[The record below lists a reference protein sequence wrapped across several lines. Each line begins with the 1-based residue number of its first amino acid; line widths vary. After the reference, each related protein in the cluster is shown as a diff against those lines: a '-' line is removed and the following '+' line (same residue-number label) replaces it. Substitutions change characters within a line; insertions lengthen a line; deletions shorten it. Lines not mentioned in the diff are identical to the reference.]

1 MRFSTSRSPQS
12 PGSRAPAL
20 SEGSVDLELIHLI
33 PRHMAERHG
42 VVPLARDN
50 GALLLAMVNPNDV
63 IALDEVRKLTG
74 FPCRAVMFPQDEIRQ
89 AIARYYAG
97 ASEDASAELT
107 GAEAAPQEDDE

>member
-1 MRFSTSRSPQS
+1 I
-12 PGSRAPAL
+12 
-20 SEGSVDLELIHLI
+20 VHLI
-33 PRHMAERHG
+33 PRHVAERHG

-74 FPCRAVMFPQDEIRQ
+74 FPCRAVMFPQEEIRQ

-97 ASEDASAELT
+97 EGEAALGDAAPAGADTADEGGEGQVGVRGT
-107 GAEAAPQEDDE
+107 GADGREAG